1 MFNAGSAVIFA
12 GVAVTENDIG
22 GVLIDCS
29 MKVHT
34 ALGPGLLESVYE
46 ICLAH
51 ELVKRGLLVQ
61 RQVAIAIHYDD
72 IALEGAYRADLLLDR
87 RVVVEL
93 KAVDTILPLHRSQLL
108 SYLRLGRFKLGYLL
122 NFNVSR
128 MREGLSRVVNGL

>member
-12 GVAVTENDIG
+12 GIAVTENDIG
-22 GVLIDCS
+22 GILIDCS

-51 ELVKRGLLVQ
+51 ELVKRGLSVQ

-72 IALEGAYRADLLLDR
+72 IALEAAYRADLLLDR